1 MGNCVSDEQMR
12 REQEHIENVQLH
24 NRAVALYQYR
34 EKQYNFYIH
43 GSFDQYMRQI
53 AAQFELD
60 CLPDDCKYGSNAE
73 RY

>member
-43 GSFDQYMRQI
+43 GSYVHYMRQI
-53 AAQFELD
+53 AHQFELD
-60 CLPDDCKYGSNAE
+60 CLPDDCKYGSNA
-73 RY
+73 RF